1 MSSRVRSDESI
12 SQSYESSTGLFL
24 ITWLRE
30 RMRGLARWS
39 TLPLV
44 RLLDFK
50 ELLLN
55 LAALKEIK
63 HQHLARK
70 RELDKQIR
78 GLQEEQEK
86 KTEEASTSASAS
98 RPRARLAKWKKEF
111 LQELRAANWVVPEDE
126 EVVGPGQRTDLTA
139 GQALRTQE
147 LLEELEERKAI
158 KNQCLEEKRGL
169 VQEI

>member
-1 MSSRVRSDESI
+1 
-12 SQSYESSTGLFL
+12 LFL

-55 LAALKEIK
+55 LATLKEIK

-78 GLQEEQEK
+78 GLQEELEHMRMRPSRISGRK
-86 KTEEASTSASAS
+86 LVTWSERST
-98 RPRARLAKWKKEF
+98 RLC
-111 LQELRAANWVVPEDE
+111 RD
-126 EVVGPGQRTDLTA
+126 
-139 GQALRTQE
+139 
-147 LLEELEERKAI
+147 
-158 KNQCLEEKRGL
+158 
-169 VQEI
+169 